1 MELRNRLVMAPMG
14 VEIVAGDGHANEA
27 LIAYY
32 AERARG
38 GVGLVITEVCAMAYP
53 RGANS
58 VHQLGL
64 SSDDFIP
71 ALRRLTERVHGHGAR
86 IAVQLVHHG
95 KVSRLDMLEGRPVPV
110 PSIPEWHGSL
120 DMIDDLSAEE
130 LTLMAKA
137 SGGGAPGY
145 FEMDADDIAAVVEE
159 FAAAAERA
167 RRAGFDGVEIHAAH
181 GYLISAFL
189 SPQWNRRSDEYGGS
203 QQNRA
208 RLLCEVLRECKAR
221 AGADFPIWCRLDA
234 LEYRTPEGI
243 RFAQTEQTAALAE
256 AAGADAIHLSA
267 YGDATS
273 GPAFTEGTLPY
284 REAPHAAL
292 TARLKKAVSVPVIAV
307 GRISP
312 AVGEEM
318 ISNGKADLVAMGRQL
333 LADPELAAKLADGRP
348 DDIRPC
354 INCYVCVAR
363 PFFDE
368 QVRCAVNPV
377 LANES
382 SLADTE
388 RTRAAQP
395 KRVTV
400 VGGGPAGMEAARVAT
415 LRGHDVVLYEAADQ
429 LGGSLRFAAL
439 VYEPNRRLLVW
450 LTDQLERLGVDV
462 RLGRPVAAAEIA
474 ADGAD
479 AVIVATGAGRSRPD
493 IAGIDQPHVLDGDDL
508 RDLLIGGRGSA
519 GSPGPAESGGSRQ
532 GAACSRQGAA
542 GFSLFGRL
550 AVRAAKALRLAAD
563 PDRLARLTHLY
574 MPLGKQVVVIGG
586 GLVGIELA
594 EFLVDRGRSVA
605 VLAEGDK
612 AALEMAHPRRWRV
625 LADLREHG
633 TQIVTS
639 AADIRIGSDEVRCSV
654 GGTER
659 AFPADHV
666 VIATGLHADS
676 GFADELRAAGLDPVE
691 IGDCTG
697 VGYIEGA
704 IHDGF
709 SAAAAL

>member
-14 VEIVAGDGHANEA
+14 VEIGAGDGHANEA

-32 AERARG
+32 TERARG
-38 GVGLVITEVCAMAYP
+38 GVGLIITEVCAMAYP

-64 SSDDFIP
+64 SDDAFIP
-71 ALRRLTERVHGHGAR
+71 KLHELTDRVHCHGAK

-95 KVSRLDMLEGRPVPV
+95 KVSRLDMLEGRPLPV
-110 PSIPEWHGSL
+110 PSIPQWHGSL
-120 DMIDDLSAEE
+120 DMIDDLSVEE

-137 SGGGAPGY
+137 SGGGAPSY
-145 FEMDADDIAAVVEE
+145 FEMDADHIAEAVSQ
-159 FAAAAERA
+159 FAAATERA

-189 SPQWNRRSDEYGGS
+189 SPQWNRRADDYGGS
-203 QQNRA
+203 HENRA
-208 RLLCEVLRECKAR
+208 RLLCDVLSEAKAV
-221 AGADFPIWCRLDA
+221 AGADFPVWCRLDA

-243 RFAQTEQTAALAE
+243 RFEDTEQTALLAE

-284 REAPHAAL
+284 HQAPHAAL
-292 TARLKKAVSVPVIAV
+292 TARLKKAVSVPVIGV

-318 ISNGKADLVAMGRQL
+318 IASQKADLIAMGRQL
-333 LADPELAAKLADGRP
+333 LADPALAAKLAEGRP
-348 DDIRPC
+348 DDVRPC

-377 LANES
+377 LANETA
-382 SLADTE
+382 LADIE
-388 RTRAAQP
+388 RTPAGASR
-395 KRVTV
+395 RVFV
-400 VGGGPAGMEAARVAT
+400 VGGGPAGMEAARVAA
-415 LRGHDVVLYEAADQ
+415 LRGHDVVLCEAAAQ

-439 VYEPNRRLLVW
+439 VFEPNRKLLRW
-450 LTDQLERLGVDV
+450 LEGQLDQLGVDV
-462 RLGRPVAAAEIA
+462 RLGRAASAAEIA
-474 ADGAD
+474 GSGAD
-479 AVIVATGAGRSRPD
+479 AVIVASGAARRRPD
-493 IAGIDQPHVLDGDDL
+493 VEGIDLPHVLDGDDL
-508 RDLLIGGRGSA
+508 RDLLIGG
-519 GSPGPAESGGSRQ
+519 PGPSAPGGPS
-532 GAACSRQGAA
+532 
-542 GFSLFGRL
+542 FSVFGRL
-550 AVRAAKALRLAAD
+550 AVRAAKALRLADD
-563 PDRLARLTHLY
+563 PERLARLTHAY
-574 MPLGKQVVVIGG
+574 MPLGKRVVVIGG

-605 VLAEGDK
+605 VLEEGDK

-625 LADLREHG
+625 LSDLRAQG
-633 TQIVTS
+633 AQIVTG
-639 AADIRIGSDEVRCSV
+639 AAGIRILRSEVRCS
-654 GGTER
+654 TDSEER
-659 AFPADHV
+659 SFPADHV
-666 VIATGLHADS
+666 LIATGLSADS
-676 GFADELRAAGLDPVE
+676 RFADELRAEGLDPIE

-704 IHDGF
+704 IRDGF
-709 SAAAAL
+709 GAAANL